1 MLPDKVFST
10 FYAKAE
16 QSYRMA
22 LQDMATADD
31 VVEEGA
37 EKYPIRKIFR
47 DNLSDILRNPS
58 LTAEQKKAAAC
69 IAMCKTPD
77 LGFNASYC
85 SQCNKLF
92 LHYASCNNRNCPCCQ
107 NPSQLA
113 WIAQR
118 DNEVIPDIPYYHII
132 VTVPH
137 LLNDLIIANP
147 KELLGALF
155 QSASQAVIDLCQD
168 RKFLGAVPGIVAV
181 LHTWSQRLLPHF
193 HIHMIVS
200 GGGLDPL
207 GQFVSISEK
216 QSKRKKK
223 LSNPDD
229 HFFLPMA
236 ALTNLFRGKMMDA
249 VKRLVSSGRAQ
260 LPANDQDLYVDPLQW
275 KNLCDKLYDTKW
287 VGKIV
292 KTFNGNGNAIEYL
305 ARYTFK
311 TAICNSRIVNYDG
324 QTVTIRITDRDTQTK
339 KDIPMGVGDFI
350 SRFLT
355 HVLPKG
361 FTRVRYSGFLSNS
374 RKTKCLSSIHR
385 QRKLKEYS
393 PSPLAGASKAMI
405 FLTLF
410 HTDFSRCACCGSQL
424 IRFPR
429 GRPNR

>member
-1 MLPDKVFST
+1 MLDAALST
-10 FYAKAE
+10 FYAKAK

-22 LQDMATADD
+22 VQEMETADD

-47 DNLSDILRNPS
+47 DNLPDILKNPAF
-58 LTAEQKKAAAC
+58 TAEQKKAAAC

-85 SQCNKLF
+85 PQCDKLF
-92 LHYASCNNRNCPCCQ
+92 VHYASCNNRNCPCCQ
-107 NPSQLA
+107 NPSQQA

-132 VTVPH
+132 LTVPH
-137 LLNDLIIANP
+137 LLNDLIIANQ

-155 QSASQAVIDLCQD
+155 QYAYQAVIDLCQD

-200 GGGLDPL
+200 GGGMDPL
-207 GQFVSISEK
+207 GQFVSIPEK

-223 LSNPDD
+223 VKNPGD

-236 ALTNLFRGKMMDA
+236 ALTDLFRGKMMDA
-249 VKRLVSSGRAQ
+249 VKRLMASGNAQ
-260 LPANDQDLYVDPLQW
+260 FPAENQDLYADPLQW
-275 KNLCDKLYDTKW
+275 KGLCDKLYEAKW

-311 TAICNSRIVNYDG
+311 TAICNSRIVSYDG
-324 QTVTIRITDRDTQTK
+324 QTVTIRITDRDTRSK
-339 KDIPMGVGDFI
+339 RDIPMDASDFVF
-350 SRFLT
+350 RFLS

-374 RKTKCLSSIHR
+374 RKTKSLSSIHR
-385 QRKLKEYS
+385 QRKLKKYS

-410 HTDFSRCACCGSQL
+410 HADFSLCDCCGSHL

>member
-1 MLPDKVFST
+1 MPDEVLSAFC
-10 FYAKAE
+10 AKAE
-16 QSYRMA
+16 QSYRIA
-22 LQDMATADD
+22 VRDMETADD
-31 VVEEGA
+31 IVDEDA
-37 EKYPIRKIFR
+37 EKYPIRKIFH
-47 DNLSDILRNPS
+47 DNLSNILNNPS
-58 LTAEQKKAAAC
+58 FTSEQKKAAIC

-85 SQCNKLF
+85 PQCDKIF
-92 LHYASCNNRNCPCCQ
+92 IHYASCNNRNCPCCQ
-107 NPSQLA
+107 NPSQKA

-132 VTVPH
+132 LTVPH
-137 LLNDLIIANP
+137 LLNDLIASNP

-168 RKFLGAVPGIVAV
+168 RRFLGAVPGIIAV
-181 LHTWSQRLLPHF
+181 LHTWSQKLLPHF

-200 GGGLDPL
+200 GGGLNSL
-207 GQFVSISEK
+207 GQFISIPEK
-216 QSKRKKK
+216 QGKRKKK
-223 LSNPDD
+223 TKNPGD

-249 VKRLVSSGRAQ
+249 VKRLVTSGNAY
-260 LPANDQDLYVDPLQW
+260 LPAKARDLYADPLRW
-275 KNLCDKLYDTKW
+275 KEMCDRLYMAKW

-292 KTFNGNGNAIEYL
+292 RTFNGNGNAIEYL

-311 TAICNSRIVNYDG
+311 TAICNSRVVSYDG
-324 QTVTIRITDRDTQTK
+324 QTVTIRITDRDTQSK
-339 KDIPMGVGDFI
+339 RDIPISVSDFI

-374 RKTKCLSSIHR
+374 RKTKNLSSIHR

-393 PSPLAGASKAMI
+393 PSPLAGASKAII
-405 FLTLF
+405 FRILF
-410 HTDFSRCACCGSQL
+410 HADFSLCDCCGSQL
-424 IRFPR
+424 IHFPR
-429 GRPNR
+429 GRPDR

>member
-1 MLPDKVFST
+1 MPDTILPT

-22 LQDMATADD
+22 VRDMETADD

-37 EKYPIRKIFR
+37 EKYPIRKIFH
-47 DNLSDILRNPS
+47 DNLPEILNNPAF
-58 LTAEQKKAAAC
+58 TPEQKKAAAC

-85 SQCNKLF
+85 PQCDKLF
-92 LHYASCNNRNCPCCQ
+92 VHYASCNNRNCPCCQ
-107 NPSQLA
+107 NPSQQA

-118 DNEVIPDIPYYHII
+118 DNEVIPEIPYYHII
-132 VTVPH
+132 LTVPH
-137 LLNDLIIANP
+137 LLNDLIIANQ

-155 QSASQAVIDLCQD
+155 QCSSQAVIDLCQD

-200 GGGLDPL
+200 GGGLDAL
-207 GQFVSISEK
+207 GQFISIPEK
-216 QSKRKKK
+216 QSKRKKETK
-223 LSNPDD
+223 NPGD

-249 VKRLVSSGRAQ
+249 VKRLVTSGNAQ
-260 LPANDQDLYVDPLQW
+260 LPADNQELYADPLKW
-275 KNLCDKLYDTKW
+275 KGLCDRLYAAKW

-311 TAICNSRIVNYDG
+311 TAICNSRIVSYDG
-324 QTVTIRITDRDTQTK
+324 QTVTIRITDRDTQSK
-339 KDIPMGVGDFI
+339 KDIQIAVRDFVC
-350 SRFLT
+350 RFLT

-374 RKTKCLSSIHR
+374 RKTKSLTSIHR

-393 PSPLAGASKAMI
+393 PSPLVGASKAAI
-405 FLTLF
+405 FSVLF
-410 HTDFSRCACCGSQL
+410 HADFSLCDCCGSQL